1 MQVEDVCSLVTR
13 VVRAAS
19 GETPEIVP
27 DTPLLLSGLLDS
39 LTIMRIVSEIE
50 ADTGVALPE
59 SAIVARTF
67 RTPSTIHDAVL
78 VAGGAARESL
88 G

>member
-13 VVRAAS
+13 VVRDAS
-19 GETPEIVP
+19 GDAPEIAP

-50 ADTGVALPE
+50 ADAGVALPE

-67 RTPSTIHDAVL
+67 RTPSSIHDAVV
-78 VAGGAARESL
+78 VARGAAREAL